1 MKNISSLVPCF
12 KNIKSTESI
21 LLTAEEIE
29 KSDEP
34 NVKPVGKGF
43 ITKYHHFAYGGN
55 GKFSFND
62 KNRHIL
68 FYTVCLIIRSS
79 KM

>member
-12 KNIKSTESI
+12 KNIQRTESI
-21 LLTAEEIE
+21 LLTAEEIS

-43 ITKYHHFAYGGN
+43 ITKYHHFSYGGK
-55 GKFSFND
+55 GK
-62 KNRHIL
+62 
-68 FYTVCLIIRSS
+68 
-79 KM
+79 